1 VIVARKAS
9 THSSGDELQ
18 EVDVLVI
25 GSGAAGLA
33 AALAAHDAGAQ
44 VVVVEKC
51 AQAGGNSLV
60 SSANTVYPA
69 HPDDVQRFCRYLT
82 EVCAGTTPAEVIE
95 TYVHGLVQLPAWLA
109 GMGGELE
116 DLTEPPMGPL
126 SSYYIPNLTFPQ
138 LPTAQG
144 LDLVLRRLKQTDHCP
159 QPTGGARIWHLLA
172 GSVAQRGIPV
182 RCGTP
187 ALELL
192 TDETGRVTGA
202 VVQSDSSRGQVL
214 ARQAVVLACGGFAYS
229 EALRRAHLLPSAVGA
244 LGSPGNTGDGLRLA
258 QRVGAGMWHLGDEA
272 SALGI
277 VVEGF
282 DAGFAVNLP
291 RSGFLYVD
299 GKGHRFVDET
309 RVEAHTACRLTAN
322 YDPASFDYPRLPC
335 FAIFGEE
342 NVTNGPI
349 GISMFSYNVVVLGY
363 EWSEDNS
370 VEIDRGWIVRA
381 ATLTELAQTL
391 GIPAQALT
399 RTVQAYNDACRAGHD
414 GQFGRCSESLTLLQP
429 PYHALRLVPLLYNT
443 QGGPRRDNHARVLD
457 IDGHAIPCLYA
468 AGELGPIW
476 GSRYQ
481 TSTNFAEAL
490 VFGRIAGHSATI

>member
-1 VIVARKAS
+1 MDAS
-9 THSSGDELQ
+9 TRSSGKGFPD
-18 EVDVLVI
+18 VDVLVI

-33 AALAAHDAGAQ
+33 AALAAHNAGAH
-44 VVVVEKC
+44 VLVVEKC

-69 HPDDVQRFCRYLT
+69 CPDDVQRFCRYLT
-82 EVCAGTTPAEVIE
+82 EVCDGTTPAEVIE
-95 TYVHGLVQLPAWLA
+95 AYVQGLVQLPAWLES
-109 GMGGELE
+109 MGAELE
-116 DLTEPPMGPL
+116 ELKDPPMGPL

-138 LPTAQG
+138 LPSAQDLG
-144 LDLVLRRLKQTDHCP
+144 LVLRRLKQTEQCP
-159 QPTGGARIWHLLA
+159 QPTGGTRMWHLLA
-172 GSVAQRGIPV
+172 REVAQRGIPV
-182 RCGTP
+182 RCNTP
-187 ALELL
+187 ALDLL

-202 VVQSDSSRGQVL
+202 VVQSEGSRRQVR

-229 EALRRAHLLPSAVGA
+229 EALRRTHLPLSAVGA

-272 SALGI
+272 STLGI
-277 VVEGF
+277 VAEGF

-291 RSGFLYVD
+291 RPGFLYVD

-322 YDPASFDYPRLPC
+322 YDPASFDFPRAPC
-335 FAIFGEE
+335 FAIFDEE

-363 EWSEDNS
+363 EWSEDNR

-381 ATLTELAQTL
+381 ATLAELAETL
-391 GIPAQALT
+391 GISAQALT

-414 GQFGRCSESLTLLQP
+414 REFGRCSESLTPLQP

-443 QGGPRRDNHARVLD
+443 QGGPRRDDHARVLD
-457 IDGHAIPCLYA
+457 IDGHAIPGLYA
-468 AGELGPIW
+468 AGELGSIW

-481 TSTNFAEAL
+481 TSTNFGEAL
-490 VFGRIAGHSATI
+490 VFGRIAGHTAVS